1 MPYLRSAEG
10 IAMMKRYVHNWLSVL
25 LVYSNLKRNVTVK
38 FKDGDTAELSKK
50 EYNAFYEKLYRNYLE
65 DNGFSYPA
73 ENMIKT
79 PNGLTLILPPNSLYS
94 IVIDEVYLM
103 QVYSKPDLTGKV
115 AIDVGAAIGDT
126 TLFFKR
132 CGAKSV
138 YGYELDEARVR
149 IAEKNIE
156 MNGMSDSVVVY
167 NKKATAEELHK
178 LMTTINDPIFLK
190 LDCEGCEYDIIPKLH
205 MPKVTNVVMEYHMKP
220 EPLVEALTKAGFLD
234 IQLERKSAITK
245 WGKMI
250 IASRYLRD

>member
-1 MPYLRSAEG
+1 MPHLRSAEG
-10 IAMMKRYVHNWLSVL
+10 IAMMKRYVNNWPSVL
-25 LVYSNLKRNVTVK
+25 LVYSNLKRNLTVK

-50 EYNAFYEKLYRNYLE
+50 NYDAFYEKLYRNYLE

-79 PNGLTLILPPNSLYS
+79 PGGLTLMLPQNSVYS
-94 IVIDEVYLM
+94 PVIDEIYLM
-103 QVYSKPDLTGKV
+103 QVYGKPDLTGKV
-115 AIDVGAAIGDT
+115 AIDIGAAIGDT
-126 TLFFKR
+126 ALFFKK

-156 MNGMSDSVVVY
+156 MNEMGDSVAVY

-190 LDCEGCEYDIIPKLH
+190 LDCEGCEYDIINKLD
-205 MPKVTNVVMEYHMKP
+205 MSNVTNVVMEYHMRP
-220 EPLVEALTKAGFLD
+220 DPLIESLTKAGFLE
-234 IQLERKSAITK
+234 IRLERQSALSK

-250 IASRYLRD
+250 IANSI

>member
-1 MPYLRSAEG
+1 MPHLRSAEG
-10 IAMMKRYVHNWLSVL
+10 IAMMKRYVNNWPSVL
-25 LVYSNLKRNVTVK
+25 LVYSNLKRNLTVK

-50 EYNAFYEKLYRNYLE
+50 NYDAFYEKLYRNYLE

-79 PNGLTLILPPNSLYS
+79 PGGLTLMLPQNSVYS
-94 IVIDEVYLM
+94 PVIDEIYLM
-103 QVYSKPDLTGKV
+103 QVYGKPDLTGKV
-115 AIDVGAAIGDT
+115 AIDIGAAIGDT
-126 TLFFKR
+126 ALFFKK

-149 IAEKNIE
+149 VAEKNIE
-156 MNGMSDSVVVY
+156 MNGMGNSVVVY

-190 LDCEGCEYDIIPKLH
+190 LDCEGCEYDIINKLD
-205 MPKVTNVVMEYHMKP
+205 MSNVTNVVMEYHMRP
-220 EPLVEALTKAGFLD
+220 DPLIESLTKAGFLE
-234 IQLERKSAITK
+234 IRLERQSALSK

-250 IASRYLRD
+250 IANSI